1 MTTYKLINTVDFLI
15 EFRDI
20 ASVHTIDEHEFRDSR
35 IKKMLQRHIHTG
47 MDIVR
52 NRVDGFR
59 HEVKLADKH
68 LLGFLS
74 DGFDELNM
82 IGRIVS
88 NDDCRIKRGFF
99 DLQLTYRYK
108 SAGITKIT
116 GFFFNSRSYIII
128 IPIVNI
134 TDEVRILMND
144 DCVQFDIYLVKASGY
159 QAFLNSTEGKPYYY
173 SIAVKAALEMK
184 DYMKYDVA
192 FSQANQLSTEVG
204 TIWKSVL
211 IGKADAA
218 KSLAE
223 VQAKF

>member
-144 DCVQFDIYLVKASGY
+144 DCVQFDIYLVKASV
-159 QAFLNSTEGKPYYY
+159 ANSMGNGENY
-173 SIAVKAALEMK
+173 AV
-184 DYMKYDVA
+184 
-192 FSQANQLSTEVG
+192 F
-204 TIWKSVL
+204 
-211 IGKADAA
+211 
-218 KSLAE
+218 
-223 VQAKF
+223 